1 MKPRSVVFGP
11 VLTAVVGALLLT
23 GCNDFGKFKDR
34 LKLNDAQALR
44 AKPIVEEYLQ
54 KQDSLLDEMKSRQPS
69 QGPGGPGGMGGPG
82 GSGGGSDFSNG
93 GPGGTQNSGRP
104 DMSAMKKAMDQ
115 KREEME
121 KKFLEND
128 EWAIKELS
136 AFLSEQQLSEF
147 KIIAEE
153 VRKEKMQEIMNA
165 NKGNG
170 PGGGKGPGGP
180 GGFGGPGGMGGPGF

>member
-93 GPGGTQNSGRP
+93 GPGETQNSGRP